1 MSFSRILLLP
11 PYWFL
16 AASVL
21 VGAAASRITRR
32 SRSRRPDGRP
42 DSTVKWVLVCAY
54 LTAAVVFA
62 TIGLLGPSVR
72 DYLNTPMLL
81 ACALTAAAAFPV
93 CRFPRAVGAPVAVLA
108 AASVVLAA
116 LLLKSVVAFTGET
129 EIARVKALA
138 RTDSRMTLEVAPA
151 GAPPAVVEMD
161 GSYFAPVVR
170 VVIFDDALV
179 FVGSRTWYRFDG
191 LTSFR
196 LERDAAGT
204 RFRQAGTDYYFE
216 RPQGISEQLYRLFEQ
231 WEGAIPGVKT
241 VQVEMDLK
249 RVESEAAGRP
259 LDTYSIRVQNDGGVQ
274 IVRLP

>member
-1 MSFSRILLLP
+1 MSSSPILFLP

-16 AASVL
+16 AASIL

-32 SRSRRPDGRP
+32 ARRRRPDGRL
-42 DSTVKWVLVCAY
+42 DSTIKWVLVCSY
-54 LTAAVVFA
+54 LTVAVVVT

-72 DYLNTPMLL
+72 DYLSTPMLL
-81 ACALTAAAAFPV
+81 ACALTAAVAFPV

-116 LLLKSVVAFTGET
+116 LFLKSIVAFTGET

-151 GAPPAVVEMD
+151 GAPPAVVEMNGD
-161 GSYFAPVVR
+161 YFAPVVR

-179 FVGSRTWYRFDG
+179 FLGSRTWYRFDG

-196 LERDAAGT
+196 LERDAGET
-204 RFRQAGTDYYFE
+204 RFRQENTDYYLE
-216 RPQGISEQLYRLFEQ
+216 RPPGIAEQLYRLFEQ
-231 WEGAIPGVKT
+231 WEGLIPGVKS